1 MQDIGELQAVL
12 ARMNPVEAKKW
23 MKLCADSGLWVPADR
38 SVLDG
43 EDEDANKEI
52 DEEYPDPA

>member
-1 MQDIGELQAVL
+1 ME
-12 ARMNPVEAKKW
+12 PKEAKKW

-38 SVLDG
+38 SVL
-43 EDEDANKEI
+43 EDDDAAPAA